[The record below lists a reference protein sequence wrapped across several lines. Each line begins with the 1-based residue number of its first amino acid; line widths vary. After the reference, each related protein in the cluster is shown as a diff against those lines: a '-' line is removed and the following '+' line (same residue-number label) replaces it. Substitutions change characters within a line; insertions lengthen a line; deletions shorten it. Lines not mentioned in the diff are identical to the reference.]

1 MREQME
7 LQIQGNG
14 RCEDSDMLLRDG
26 GALAK
31 THRSD
36 KRVYGGTHLKDKEA
50 LNGFRNGCHSEV
62 ALDGAISTQRAL
74 KERLV
79 VIL

>member
-31 THRSD
+31 YTGLTS
-36 KRVYGGTHLKDKEA
+36 VFT
-50 LNGFRNGCHSEV
+50 V
-62 ALDGAISTQRAL
+62 ARI
-74 KERLV
+74 
-79 VIL
+79 